1 MEIKFIDLVNDFY
14 EKIKDKYEI
23 DRESMRLALKS
34 PFLQLRE
41 VIGDDAC
48 EEMRLKHIG
57 TFLIHKQSVRKLLQ
71 ANQLRFDSRIIT
83 EEEYEV
89 VKNKLEKRLRESN
102 KKQIRIIKDDFS
114 QVFNT
119 QQEVVDFLKSQGFP
133 NASKNGISAALRLGT
148 KVHTY
153 KIEKI

>member
-71 ANQLRFDSRIIT
+71 ANQIRFDSRIIT

-102 KKQIRIIKDDFS
+102 KKQILITKDDFS

-119 QQEVVDFLKSQGFP
+119 QQEVVDFLKSQGFS

>member
-71 ANQLRFDSRIIT
+71 ANQIRLDSRIIT

-102 KKQIRIIKDDFS
+102 KKQIRITKDDFS

-133 NASKNGISAALRLGT
+133 NASKNGISAGLRLGT

>member
-71 ANQLRFDSRIIT
+71 ANQIRLDSRIIT

-89 VKNKLEKRLRESN
+89 VKNKLEKRLTESN
-102 KKQIRIIKDDFS
+102 KKQIRITKDDFS
-114 QVFNT
+114 QVFNN

-133 NASKNGISAALRLGT
+133 NASKNGISAGLRLGT